1 MQDLFKFFLAF
12 SLLLSPSLSFAGFPP
27 PVTEIKIQEAN
38 TSPVVYSAYRGCLK
52 AVQEGNLKCS
62 KAVAEID
69 ALQTLSAT
77 QEDQLLKARTDNSAP
92 GMKEIGEALTSN
104 LNKKKTALAGVQ
116 SLCTPAAANCESGCE
131 IIAACA
137 EAISDTAK
145 SAGNKLACE
154 SAETMRKQC
163 KISFAGAA
171 ELAGADLAGT
181 NAALLRSSDVTA
193 RVTGGTPP
201 PPEGESWFQRNGAW
215 VVGAGLVGVGA
226 AALLSNS
233 GGSSGGQQYQ
243 NSPSPSPSPTPA
255 TGTGTVCTTEAEATT
270 TTCAATFVTN
280 CTANPAGA
288 GCATFTSNYCG
299 LADASSVTPSGSGA
313 GNKTTYCRSVV
324 STRFCAQTGT
334 SACVTCEYQAQMSK
348 AICKTNIENNPTLC
362 ASQNTQTQIDAKKAA
377 CPSDPVYADNS
388 ILQTTAPNAGLD
400 APVLPTGT
408 TSTVTGTG
416 SGTGVYTGQYYSS
429 DAEKK
434 SGLAA
439 SSASG
444 AASRGVA
451 STGSTSVSS
460 GGYGS
465 YATASV
471 YKGAASEIT
480 PTMGR
485 NLFDKN
491 SKTLQNWCYSVQCR
505 NVGAAAN

>member
-1 MQDLFKFFLAF
+1 MKVFIAFMFLLTSVTAQAEIPLPEFIQPSPAQDLDSACRKGVAKADGELVRA
-12 SLLLSPSLSFAGFPP
+12 SALDEKAKIDVGRAASA
-27 PVTEIKIQEAN
+27 PVTGQAN
-38 TSPVVYSAYRGCLK
+38 QGTA
-52 AVQEGNLKCS
+52 
-62 KAVAEID
+62 
-69 ALQTLSAT
+69 QTTISAT
-77 QEDQLLKARTDNSAP
+77 AAKANAEVVQAYTDGLTACTGPCDASMRKNIELQGNGSGSEGDAGVTAADRAKFKKNAEEAQRSVARCQEVFSPR
-92 GMKEIGEALTSN
+92 I
-104 LNKKKTALAGVQ
+104 ALAKVAAVKSGADAATAVGV
-116 SLCTPAAANCESGCE
+116 TAAA
-131 IIAACA
+131 
-137 EAISDTAK
+137 T
-145 SAGNKLACE
+145 
-154 SAETMRKQC
+154 T
-163 KISFAGAA
+163 
-171 ELAGADLAGT
+171 
-181 NAALLRSSDVTA
+181 
-193 RVTGGTPP
+193 GTPTA

-416 SGTGVYTGQYYSS
+416 SGTGTGVYTGKYYSS

-444 AASRGVA
+444 TASRGVA